1 MSVDQTDIVMGK
13 SAVESARKYLSV
25 CILDDDPAF
34 LELTTERLQAAGF
47 DVTGTSDPAQ
57 ALNMIS
63 NGRCR
68 AVLTDVMM
76 PAMDGFE
83 FLEKALELDPGVYV
97 ILVTGLYSMDSA
109 IDAIKRGAYDYV
121 CKPSDFPRLLKT
133 LDALAELFR
142 QRSHIRELEEDTL
155 ASFEFNG
162 IVGRSP
168 IMLEL
173 FDLIRK
179 ISNHFRNVLLSGP
192 TGSGKELVAR
202 ALHRMSPVAN
212 KRFVVCNCSAFV
224 ETLLE
229 SQLFGHVRGA
239 FTGAADTR
247 AGLFEYADGGT
258 VFLDE
263 IGEMPLPMQAK
274 LLRVVENREIQMV
287 GSPAVKKVDVRLIA
301 ATNRGLLAEVLAG
314 RFREDLFYRL
324 SAIEVRVPSLAE
336 RSDDIPLLSQ
346 MILNRC
352 NETYGK
358 KLKGLTRRAQVVLL
372 QHSWPGN
379 VRELENVISGAAM
392 TVSGDFIDVA
402 DLPKHLSE
410 SSARSSLP
418 IGTWCPLRLD
428 EMNQSHIQRV
438 LEICDGNHVRAA
450 EILGIGR
457 TTLYRFLKR
466 AAATRKSA

>member
-13 SAVESARKYLSV
+13 SAAESARKYLSV

-34 LELTTERLQAAGF
+34 LELTTDRLQSAGF
-47 DVTGTSDPAQ
+47 EVTGTSDPAQ

-83 FLEKALELDPGVYV
+83 FLGKALDLDPGVYV
-97 ILVTGLYSMDSA
+97 ILVTAQYSMDSA
-109 IDAIKRGAYDYV
+109 IDAIKRGAYDYAP
-121 CKPSDFPRLLKT
+121 KPSDFPRLLKT
-133 LDALAELFR
+133 LDALAELFK

-287 GSPAVKKVDVRLIA
+287 GSPAAKKVDVRLIA

-346 MILNRC
+346 MILKRC

-358 KLKGLTRRAQVVLL
+358 KLKGLTRRAQVLLL

-418 IGTWCPLRLD
+418 IGTWRPLRLD

>member
-212 KRFVVCNCSAFV
+212 KRFVRASYLATCA
-224 ETLLE
+224 ELLPAPRTLALGCLNMPMAVPFF
-229 SQLFGHVRGA
+229 STKSVRC
-239 FTGAADTR
+239 R
-247 AGLFEYADGGT
+247 
-258 VFLDE
+258 
-263 IGEMPLPMQAK
+263 
-274 LLRVVENREIQMV
+274 
-287 GSPAVKKVDVRLIA
+287 
-301 ATNRGLLAEVLAG
+301 
-314 RFREDLFYRL
+314 YRC
-324 SAIEVRVPSLAE
+324 R
-336 RSDDIPLLSQ
+336 
-346 MILNRC
+346 
-352 NETYGK
+352 
-358 KLKGLTRRAQVVLL
+358 
-372 QHSWPGN
+372 
-379 VRELENVISGAAM
+379 
-392 TVSGDFIDVA
+392 
-402 DLPKHLSE
+402 
-410 SSARSSLP
+410 RSSCAWLKIARFKWSDP
-418 IGTWCPLRLD
+418 R
-428 EMNQSHIQRV
+428 QS
-438 LEICDGNHVRAA
+438 
-450 EILGIGR
+450 
-457 TTLYRFLKR
+457 
-466 AAATRKSA
+466 RK